1 MRRRRVR
8 TAFIAWLTVLA
19 FAWTAA
25 AEVPDAV
32 ANALA
37 AGDADVLVTDARG
50 VIVGVGRLVAGA
62 SFELRVLEGF
72 VGPARLTLLRP
83 DGTTEVLEV
92 MVGHHVLVHGLD
104 LVDLLAERFETFIV
118 EVGGVTYHEA
128 ERRGPDAG
136 DAAGEGP
143 RNAEPPSPADS
154 PSPADPPRPPG
165 SPGSPGASPPRGP
178 EGRP

>member
-8 TAFIAWLTVLA
+8 TALITWLTALA
-19 FAWTAA
+19 FAWAVA

-32 ANALA
+32 AVALT

-50 VIVGVGRLVAGA
+50 VIVGVGRVVAGA

-83 DGTTEVLEV
+83 DGTTEVFEV
-92 MVGHHVLVHGLD
+92 MVGDHVLVHGLD
-104 LVDLLAERFETFIV
+104 LLDLIAERVEAFTI

-136 DAAGEGP
+136 GAAREGRRP
-143 RNAEPPSPADS
+143 AEPPRPADS
-154 PSPADPPRPPG
+154 PSPADPPGPPG
-165 SPGSPGASPPRGP
+165 SPGSPGGSPPRGP